1 MNYKNNSDSIRI
13 KTEGPVPYLYFP
25 ALEDSGLVR
34 HGFSTRLGGVS
45 SGCFSSM
52 NLSFG
57 RGDEEQNVLENYRRI
72 SEALGVDPKKIV
84 LSHQTH
90 TTNVR
95 QVTSEDAGKGIFRP
109 KDYENVDGMITDVPG
124 LVLVTFYADCVP
136 LYFLD
141 PVHKA
146 IGLSHS
152 GWRGTVGRMG
162 RCTLEQMNFAYGT
175 KPEDV
180 IACIG
185 PSICGDCYE
194 VGSEVA
200 EAFFA
205 AFPDGKGIVA
215 PGREGHFQ
223 LNLWKANERVLLEAG
238 ILPSHL
244 HITNVCTR
252 CNPDVFFSH
261 RIMGNN
267 RGGLAAFLAL
277 RENPIH

>member
-1 MNYKNNSDSIRI
+1 MNYKNNSDSIKM
-13 KTEGPVPYLYFP
+13 KTDGIVPYLYFP
-25 ALEDSGLVR
+25 ALEESNLVR

-45 SGCFSSM
+45 SGYFSSM

-57 RGDEEQNVLENYRRI
+57 RGDKDQNVLENYRRI
-72 SEALGVDPKKIV
+72 SKALGVDPKKIV

-95 QVTSEDAGKGIFRP
+95 QVKSEDAGKGIFRP

-162 RCTLEQMNFAYGT
+162 TLYIRTDEFCLRDKTRRCHCLHWS
-175 KPEDV
+175 KHL
-180 IACIG
+180 
-185 PSICGDCYE
+185 
-194 VGSEVA
+194 
-200 EAFFA
+200 
-205 AFPDGKGIVA
+205 
-215 PGREGHFQ
+215 R
-223 LNLWKANERVLLEAG
+223 RLL
-238 ILPSHL
+238 
-244 HITNVCTR
+244 
-252 CNPDVFFSH
+252 
-261 RIMGNN
+261 
-267 RGGLAAFLAL
+267 
-277 RENPIH
+277 